1 MMDLEKNYLLIQID
15 MVGGSLLIQID
26 TVEDAMIWSSLYF
39 WLLQKVQVVIG
50 NILQK
55 VTCIIANK

>member
-1 MMDLEKNYLLIQID
+1 MMDLEQNYLLIQID